1 VPNSQLKGRVIF
13 SVFAEIANIA
23 VILDRVFE
31 VFRLITWAKGAISGF
46 LYEMTLA
53 IAKKKIIMVFI
64 DVLKPEL
71 ERLVHSHIG
80 EQISI
85 KILRKNAPK
94 IVV

>member
-1 VPNSQLKGRVIF
+1 
-13 SVFAEIANIA
+13 
-23 VILDRVFE
+23 
-31 VFRLITWAKGAISGF
+31 
-46 LYEMTLA
+46 MTLA